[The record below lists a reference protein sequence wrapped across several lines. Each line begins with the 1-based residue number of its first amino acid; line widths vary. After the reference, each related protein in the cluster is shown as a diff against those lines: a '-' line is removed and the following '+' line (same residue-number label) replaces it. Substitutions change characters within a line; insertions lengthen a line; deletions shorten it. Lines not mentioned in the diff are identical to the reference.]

1 MKKDTLS
8 EVYDLTVQKGGV
20 EKSIFSLVLA
30 YSFDNQGFKTF
41 LLTSSYKIIV
51 DKKRSI
57 KPMVKVF

>member
-8 EVYDLTVQKGGV
+8 EVYDLTVQKDGV

-51 DKKRSI
+51 EKKHQ
-57 KPMVKVF
+57 